1 MIMRISKKDKG
12 FLSGL
17 IWLTLAVSAAS
28 LGLAKFATVWWPLMI
43 IFFFIVSLVM
53 YRCCEKARQKDMRK
67 FYNFYMVSTVV
78 KLVVYLSILTI
89 YSLNFKE
96 DSKRFMLTFFAY
108 YVIYSVFETYQ
119 LVKKKKTKDE

>member
-1 MIMRISKKDKG
+1 MKISKKDKS

-28 LGLAKFATVWWPLMI
+28 LGLVRFATMWWPLMVV
-43 IFFFIVSLVM
+43 FFFLVSVVM
-53 YRCCEKARQKDMRK
+53 YRCCEKARQKDMRR

-96 DSKRFMLTFFAY
+96 DSKRFMLTFLAY
-108 YVIYSVFETYQ
+108 YVIYSVFETWQ
-119 LVKKKKTKDE
+119 LVRKKENKNE